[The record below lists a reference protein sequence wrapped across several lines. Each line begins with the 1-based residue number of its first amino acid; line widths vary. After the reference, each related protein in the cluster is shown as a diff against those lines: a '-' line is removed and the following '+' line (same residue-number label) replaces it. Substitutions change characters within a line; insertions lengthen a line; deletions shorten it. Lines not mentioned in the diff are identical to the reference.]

1 MTPSFQRWIFYI
13 NLPFIGIAFP
23 FVFIFLTLHF
33 KPTGLLNQLK
43 RVDYI
48 GTVLFICSTTS
59 VLIPITWGGVSYAWS
74 SWRTL
79 VPLILG
85 ICGEVVFVAYEYF
98 FAKEPLIR
106 LRVFGNRTSSIAFLN
121 DTIHGMILWCL
132 LYYLPLYYEAVKNEN
147 EIITGISVFP
157 ETFTVA
163 PVAVVTG
170 ITITKSGRYRWAIW
184 AGWALTCLG
193 MGLLYLMDVHTTTVQ
208 WIFLNLVSGIGIGL
222 LFPSMAFAVQAS
234 SLNEDQAFAVT
245 MFSFFRSFGQAIGVA
260 VGGTIFQNQIA
271 KKLMAYPLLA
281 PNAASYSSD
290 AAALVQV
297 IKSMADDPSQQMQH
311 ADLVQAY
318 ADALKVVWIV
328 MCALAAF
335 AGLTSFLIKGLDINA
350 PLNTEQGF
358 SEQKR
363 GRDPEKDEDAAS
375 R

>member
-1 MTPSFQRWIFYI
+1 
-13 NLPFIGIAFP
+13 
-23 FVFIFLTLHF
+23 
-33 KPTGLLNQLK
+33 
-43 RVDYI
+43 
-48 GTVLFICSTTS
+48 
-59 VLIPITWGGVSYAWS
+59 
-74 SWRTL
+74 
-79 VPLILG
+79 
-85 ICGEVVFVAYEYF
+85 
-98 FAKEPLIR
+98 
-106 LRVFGNRTSSIAFLN
+106 
-121 DTIHGMILWCL
+121 
-132 LYYLPLYYEAVKNEN
+132 
-147 EIITGISVFP
+147 
-157 ETFTVA
+157 
-163 PVAVVTG
+163 
-170 ITITKSGRYRWAIW
+170 
-184 AGWALTCLG
+184 
-193 MGLLYLMDVHTTTVQ
+193 MDVHTTTVQ